1 MSEAQQTAK
10 KTAKERLEERGKVP
24 RDVVAVRAGGH
35 LLDLHTP
42 FDATAEF
49 ETVRAADPEGLEV
62 IRHSTAHVMAEA
74 VQRLF
79 PGTQVTIGPAVEDG
93 FYYDFDRP
101 DGPFTDEDLRR
112 IEATMAEIAK
122 ADAPFRRVVVGRA
135 EALAR
140 FRQLGEHY
148 KVEIIESRP
157 ESEELTFYEHGKPG
171 AEWVDFCRGPHVP
184 STGLLRAVKL
194 TSVAG
199 AYWRG
204 DERNKMLQRI
214 YGTAFATP
222 DALKEHLRLL
232 EEAKKRD
239 HRKLGKELELFFFDE
254 QAPAM
259 PFLLPRG
266 ARLLNRLVDF
276 VRAAYDRE
284 GYDEVV
290 TPQIFDRKLFAASGH
305 LENYR
310 ENMFFGF
317 TEDDLDGLAD
327 ALATAPAEA
336 QERRAFVRARVSE
349 LGRWAQKP
357 MNCPS
362 HCVIFGQR
370 RRSYREL
377 PLRLADFGRLH
388 RYERGGAVHGLA
400 RVRSFSQDDAHIFC
414 TPASLEAEMAGFLR
428 LLYDLYN
435 AFDFQRI
442 DVKLATRPE
451 QRLGSD
457 ETWDEA
463 EGALERALKAA
474 GLPFEFSPGE
484 GAFYGPKLEFHVR
497 DAIKRSW
504 QLGTLQVDYSM
515 PERFELEYIGE
526 DGRAHRPI
534 MLHRAAYGSLE
545 RFLALYIEHVGGAFP
560 TWLSPEQVAVVTVS
574 EKQDDYAREVG
585 AALRARGLRVVEDL
599 SNDKLGAKIRN
610 ARLMRTPYIAV
621 VGAKEAENRAVS
633 PRSQREGELGSMNL
647 NAFVERVAA
656 EAQLPSPRAPSV
668 ARPAEPPAAL
678 PAEPSGALPAEPS

>member
-24 RDVVAVRAGGH
+24 RDVVAVRAGGKVI
-35 LLDLHTP
+35 DLHTP
-42 FDATAEF
+42 FDAGAEF
-49 ETVRAADPEGLEV
+49 EPVKADEPEGLEV
-62 IRHSTAHVMAEA
+62 IRHSTAHVMADA

-112 IEATMAEIAK
+112 IEGAMAELAK
-122 ADAPFRRVVVGRA
+122 ADTPFRRRVVGRA
-135 EALAR
+135 EVLER
-140 FRQLGEHY
+140 FRALGEHY
-148 KVEIIESRP
+148 KVELIESRP
-157 ESEELTFYEHGKPG
+157 EGEELTLYEHGKPG
-171 AEWVDFCRGPHVP
+171 AEWADFCTGPHVP
-184 STGLLRAVKL
+184 STGLLRAVRL

-232 EEAKKRD
+232 DEAKKRD

-266 ARLLNRLVDF
+266 ARLLNRLVEF
-276 VRAAYDRE
+276 VRSVYDRE
-284 GYDEVV
+284 GYDEVS
-290 TPQIFDRKLFAASGH
+290 TPQIFDRKLFATSGH
-305 LENYR
+305 LEHYR
-310 ENMFFGF
+310 ENMFFAF

-327 ALATAPAEA
+327 ALAAAPAEA
-336 QERRAFVRARVSE
+336 AERRAFVRARVHE
-349 LGRWAQKP
+349 MGRWAQKP

-362 HCVIFGQR
+362 HCVMFAQR

-377 PLRLADFGRLH
+377 PMRLADFGRLH

-400 RVRSFSQDDAHIFC
+400 RVRSFSQDDAHVFC
-414 TPASLEAEMAGFLR
+414 TPATLESEMAGFLR
-428 LLYDLYN
+428 MLYDLYE
-435 AFDFQRI
+435 AFAFEKI

-451 QRLGSD
+451 KRLGTD
-457 ETWDEA
+457 ATWDEA

-474 GLPFEFSPGE
+474 GLPFSFSPGE

-497 DAIKRSW
+497 DALKRSW
-504 QLGTLQVDYSM
+504 QLGTLQVDYGL
-515 PERFELEYIGE
+515 PERFELEYVGE
-526 DGRAHRPI
+526 DGKAHRPI

-560 TWLSPEQVAVVTVS
+560 TWVSPEHVAVVTVS
-574 EKQDDYAREVG
+574 EKQDDYARE
-585 AALRARGLRVVEDL
+585 AAAFLRARGLRVIEDL

-610 ARLMRTPYIAV
+610 ARLMRYPFIAV
-621 VGAKEAENRAVS
+621 VGAKEVETRAVS
-633 PRSQREGELGSMNL
+633 PRSQQKGELGSMPL
-647 NAFVERVAA
+647 EAFADLVAG
-656 EAQLPSPRAPSV
+656 EARLPGPSK
-668 ARPAEPPAAL
+668 RP
-678 PAEPSGALPAEPS
+678 